1 MEGSSMQD
9 SENSWINIADIM
21 SALMMIFMFISIS
34 FLHQILSEKEIYK
47 VSLNKALHEEFD
59 KDLQRW
65 QAVITDEN
73 IMRFNSPFAAGSSEV
88 PQNFYL
94 ILQDYFPR
102 YIKILANAKF
112 KAEIEEIRVE
122 GHTSNGWGTV
132 ANKKENYL
140 KNMHLSQERASN
152 VLALCYGLEESF
164 VQENILWLEE
174 NLRANGMAFS
184 KPLYQKDSTKEDKA
198 RSRRVEFKVL
208 TKENLKKEQEM

>member
-1 MEGSSMQD
+1 MQD
-9 SENSWINIADIM
+9 GENSWINIADIM

-34 FLHQILSEKEIYK
+34 FLYQILSEKEIYK

-73 IMRFNSPFAAGSSEV
+73 IMRFNSPFVAGSSEV
-88 PQNFYL
+88 PQEFYL

-102 YIKILANAKF
+102 YIKILSNAKF
-112 KAEIEEIRVE
+112 KNEIEEIRVE

-132 ANKKENYL
+132 ADKKEIYL

-164 VQENILWLEE
+164 EKDNVRWLEE

-208 TKENLKKEQEM
+208 TKENLKKEQVM